1 MAGDHAV
8 LAEVAGAILDG
19 TPIDWVAAESSAD
32 EAERQL
38 LPPLQLVAKL
48 ADLHRR
54 HAHSATVFGA
64 GVDDPEA
71 AMRLERLEDWG
82 HLRVLEPIGRGAFG
96 EVYRAWDTR
105 LDREVALKLL
115 PATAKTLRRATSIIE
130 EGRLLARVRHPNV
143 VTIYGAERIDDRVGL
158 WMEFVKGRTLEQ
170 VIEQGHTF
178 GPAEA
183 TEIGVQ
189 LCHAVAAV
197 HAAGLVHR
205 DVKAHNVMLAEDRR
219 VVLMDFGSGR
229 ELADTGSGLAGTP
242 LYLAP
247 EVFGG
252 VEATARSDIY
262 SVGVLLY
269 YLLTRSYPV
278 QGSDFRALRLA
289 HQRGERTDLRTA
301 RPDLPPKL
309 IHVVDRAIDAQPERR
324 PRSASALAAELGAIT
339 ARSPLAP
346 LAYVA
351 AGAAVIAFVVW
362 TATGLRRSEPIGEP
376 RDRGAAATAAAAV
389 SPADRPII
397 AVLPL
402 KNLSS
407 EPDSDY
413 FVDGLTDE
421 LIRNLAVIE
430 GLDVKSQTSSFAFKD
445 RPRNLREVGEQL
457 GANLVVEGSVLRS
470 GNQLR
475 INAQLVQVAG
485 DVPLWSD
492 RFNRELKD
500 VFAVQDEIARAIV
513 NQLRLT
519 LGRGQR
525 RYDTNPEAYELFLKA
540 RAMVARHGT
549 ASAQKAAELF
559 EQVIERDSN
568 YAPAHAGLADAYAF
582 MSMEIQAVLPE
593 VALARM
599 RSAAMKALE
608 LDPLL
613 AEAHAAMGMLHAR
626 DRDWNQAQR
635 SFDRAIELN
644 PTLTLNYTNYS
655 LSTLIPLG
663 KFGDAASHD
672 GNVVERRRATESD
685 E

>member
-1 MAGDHAV
+1 M
-8 LAEVAGAILDG
+8 
-19 TPIDWVAAESSAD
+19 
-32 EAERQL
+32 
-38 LPPLQLVAKL
+38 
-48 ADLHRR
+48 
-54 HAHSATVFGA
+54 
-64 GVDDPEA
+64 
-71 AMRLERLEDWG
+71 
-82 HLRVLEPIGRGAFG
+82 
-96 EVYRAWDTR
+96 
-105 LDREVALKLL
+105 
-115 PATAKTLRRATSIIE
+115 
-130 EGRLLARVRHPNV
+130 RHPNV

-158 WMEFVKGRTLEQ
+158 WMEFVNGRTLEQ
-170 VIEQGHTF
+170 VIAQGHTF
-178 GPAEA
+178 GPSEA

-229 ELADTGSGLAGTP
+229 ELGDDRPAASREHRSISRQRCSAVGRPRLAATSTV
-242 LYLAP
+242 LACCCITCSP
-247 EVFGG
+247 
-252 VEATARSDIY
+252 
-262 SVGVLLY
+262 
-269 YLLTRSYPV
+269 RSYPV
-278 QGSDFRALRLA
+278 RGSDFRALHLA

-309 IHVVDRAIDAQPERR
+309 IRVVDRAIDTQPERR
-324 PRSASALAAELGAIT
+324 PQSASALAAELGCGQ
-339 ARSPLAP
+339 ARSATRASRICGRGRGRHRVGGLDRN
-346 LAYVA
+346 
-351 AGAAVIAFVVW
+351 G
-362 TATGLRRSEPIGEP
+362 TATSASRSASRATVASRPQ
-376 RDRGAAATAAAAV
+376 RAAAI

-430 GLDVKSQTSSFAFKD
+430 GLDVRSQTSSFAFKD
-445 RPRNLREVGEQL
+445 KPRNLREVGEQL

-492 RFNRELKD
+492 RFDRELKD
-500 VFAVQDEIARAIV
+500 VFAIQDEIARAIV

-540 RAMVARHGT
+540 RAMVARPVL

-559 EQVIERDSN
+559 EQVIEK
-568 YAPAHAGLADAYAF
+568 DAELRSRACR
-582 MSMEIQAVLPE
+582 
-593 VALARM
+593 AR
-599 RSAAMKALE
+599 
-608 LDPLL
+608 
-613 AEAHAAMGMLHAR
+613 
-626 DRDWNQAQR
+626 
-635 SFDRAIELN
+635 
-644 PTLTLNYTNYS
+644 
-655 LSTLIPLG
+655 
-663 KFGDAASHD
+663 
-672 GNVVERRRATESD
+672 
-685 E
+685 